1 MDSPGLP
8 FEQDFGQRDLSF
20 GLPSSREGAADETVN
35 KTALIRNL
43 TAVLREVLDA
53 GTRAARASSEAATD
67 QDSKAE
73 NKYDT
78 RNLEASYL
86 ARGQAFRVA
95 EAAEALNELELLPAR
110 PFQSG
115 QPIGTGALVTLKGA
129 DETFHCFLSP
139 AAGGTEVEVDG
150 VKVMV
155 ITLSS
160 PLGAKLK
167 GRKAGDRFEMQ
178 PGRPASAVVI
188 ESVE

>member
-1 MDSPGLP
+1 M
-8 FEQDFGQRDLSF
+8 
-20 GLPSSREGAADETVN
+20 N
-35 KTALIRNL
+35 KTALLRNL
-43 TAVLREVLDA
+43 TAALREVLDA

-67 QDSKAE
+67 PDSKAE

-95 EAAEALNELELLPAR
+95 EAAEALNELELLTAR
-110 PFQSG
+110 PFESS
-115 QPIGTGALVTLKGA
+115 QPIGTGALVTLKGP

-150 VKVMV
+150 IQVMV
-155 ITLSS
+155 ITPSS

-178 PGRPASAVVI
+178 PGRPGSAVLI